1 MQDSETKLW
10 EIKNMAKNINAVKVW
25 KINLRIFSK
34 KFKNLRDIN
43 FDKQT
48 NKMILGN
55 LLPN

>member
-1 MQDSETKLW
+1 
-10 EIKNMAKNINAVKVW
+10 MAKSINAVKVW

-43 FDKQT
+43 FERKNKQT

-55 LLPN
+55 LIPN